1 MTFITRIL
9 RWLVVTF
16 LGHFAL
22 PPEFLD
28 DLETEDSFTR
38 RRK

>member
-1 MTFITRIL
+1 MNFITRFL

-28 DLETEDSFTR
+28 DLEKKKGYFS
-38 RRK
+38 